1 MITKSPFF
9 LEAKEALRTYLT
21 TKGRSQR
28 IKARAEQRLE
38 LAQAEHAASVA
49 AAEQVEVDAWGALL
63 AVPGMSVPTAAMWL
77 QVDETM
83 VSRWAARVAKSAGA
97 R

>member
-1 MITKSPFF
+1 MKSPFF
-9 LEAKEALRTYLT
+9 LEAKEALRTYLAA
-21 TKGRSQR
+21 KRRYQR

-49 AAEQVEVDAWGALL
+49 AAEQIEVDAWGVLL
-63 AVPGMSVPTAAMWL
+63 AVPGMSVPTVAVL
-77 QVDETM
+77 LHLDEPT
-83 VSRWAARVAKSAGA
+83 VSRWAARAAKGGGA